1 MGGRDVQR
9 ILVYETPRAAGP
21 IPRLSAET
29 KETKRPQHGL
39 GIIGVSKL
47 KRILW
52 ALPTGLQ
59 GRGSGEP
66 VGSAWAGLVSD
77 GLEARRRVTNNQRKR
92 QPTWDQR
99 PRGDVP
105 EIIEV

>member
-9 ILVYETPRAAGP
+9 ILVYETP
-21 IPRLSAET
+21 IPSEATLTLQQTQPR
-29 KETKRPQHGL
+29 L

-59 GRGSGEP
+59 GRDCWSTNSPWEVRLDVRPLGRCVLVP
-66 VGSAWAGLVSD
+66 GL
-77 GLEARRRVTNNQRKR
+77 QR
-92 QPTWDQR
+92 
-99 PRGDVP
+99 
-105 EIIEV
+105 